1 MNNKPRILFTATFS
15 TPFIQEDLQTLRSQY
30 SVTEVISSGVGTFRK
45 FLNEIRHCDI
55 TFSWFASVYS
65 STLVFIAKLFGKK
78 SIIILGGVDVAKEKE
93 YDYGIWNSW
102 WKAIIVRYGITHADA
117 VLAVDESLKREAI
130 RLAKYDGHNIQVV
143 PTGYDPERWKPGA
156 VKENFVL
163 SVGSIHTLARFKK
176 KGFDI
181 LLDVA
186 HNMTDV
192 QFIIIGIAESVAQ
205 QFSVPDNVHIYPSLT
220 QEELLLYY
228 QRAHVYC
235 QLSRHEGLPNSLCE
249 AMLCECIPVGSDRFG
264 IPNGIGDTGFIV
276 DPERR
281 NDIVS
286 AIRNA
291 LMLNADAGKKARKRI
306 IENFPQTLRTEQLHQ
321 VIRSLYI

>member
-1 MNNKPRILFTATFS
+1 VNNKPRILFTATFL
-15 TPFIQEDLQTLRSQY
+15 TPFIQEDLQTLHAQY
-30 SVTEVISSGVGTFRK
+30 AVTEVISSGIGTFRK
-45 FLNEIRHCDI
+45 FLTEIKRCDM

-65 STLVFIAKLFGKK
+65 ATLVFIAKLYGKK

-102 WKAIIVRYGITHADA
+102 WKSKVVRYGITHADA

-130 RLAKYDGHNIQVV
+130 RLAQYDGGNIQVV
-143 PTGYDPERWKPGA
+143 PTGYDPQQWKPGA

-163 SVGSIHTLARFKK
+163 SVGIAHTIARFKK

-186 HNMTDV
+186 HNMPDV
-192 QFIIIGIAESVAQ
+192 EFILIGIAETVAQ
-205 QFSVPDNVHIYPSLT
+205 KFTVPRNVRIYPALS
-220 QEELLLYY
+220 QQELLMYY
-228 QRAHVYC
+228 RKARVYC

-249 AMLCECIPVGSDRFG
+249 AMLCECIPVGSNRFG

-276 DPERR
+276 DPEQRDEII
-281 NDIVS
+281 NAV
-286 AIRNA
+286 RNA

-306 IENFPQTLRTEQLHQ
+306 IEKFPQTLRAARLHQ
-321 VIRSLYI
+321 AIQSLHV